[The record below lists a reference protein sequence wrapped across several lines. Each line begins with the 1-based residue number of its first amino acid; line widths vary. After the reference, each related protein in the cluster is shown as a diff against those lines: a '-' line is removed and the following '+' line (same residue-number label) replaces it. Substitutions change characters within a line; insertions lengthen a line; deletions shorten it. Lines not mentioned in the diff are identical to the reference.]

1 MGRMLTPGAMRGVVA
16 FRWVVVYSPIAAY
29 LCDFAEVASDWGG
42 TCAARTGIVVR
53 VDVQGPDARDVYH
66 THRDFHAVYV
76 VRRGRGIHVLDGVPS
91 GVSRGDVFAMAAGAT
106 HAYSQHEDLVLDALY
121 FLPDAL
127 APSLETL
134 SATAGFPPVLAGGGP
149 GSRKW
154 LHLDPAA
161 YGEVRVQFE
170 ELRRE
175 WASGTPEGKL
185 LTEALFLRL
194 LISLSRGSRR
204 TPAPVGAKRDSAE
217 MAVSD
222 AVRLLDEGYSGNLR
236 IADVARQVGLCP
248 DRLTEV
254 FTDAM
259 GRSPRDYLRHV
270 RIEHAKLLL
279 GRTGLPLA
287 DIALRTGFADA
298 PHLVRNFRTHVGKTP
313 GAYRAGCSG

>member
-1 MGRMLTPGAMRGVVA
+1 MSRSGALSFSGQLLYIRQIAPFPARFVDVA
-16 FRWVVVYSPIAAY
+16 A
-29 LCDFAEVASDWGG
+29 DWGES
-42 TCAARTGIVVR
+42 CAARTGIVVR

-66 THRDFHAVYV
+66 THLDFYAIYV

-121 FLPDAL
+121 FLPEAL
-127 APSLETL
+127 AENLETL
-134 SATAGFPPVLAGGGP
+134 SATPGFPPVLTGAGP

-161 YGEVRVQFE
+161 YSAVRVQFE

-175 WASGTPEGKL
+175 WASGAPEGRL

-194 LISLSRGSRR
+194 LVSLCRGSQQALS
-204 TPAPVGAKRDSAE
+204 TPGGKRDSAE
-217 MAVSD
+217 LAVSD
-222 AVRLLDEGYSGNLR
+222 AVRLLDEGYAGALR

-254 FTDAM
+254 FTGVM
-259 GRSPRDYLRHV
+259 GRSPRDYLRYV

-287 DIALRTGFADA
+287 DVAIRTGFADA
-298 PHLVRNFRTHVGKTP
+298 PHLVRTFRTQVGKTP
-313 GAYRAGCSG
+313 GAYRAESL